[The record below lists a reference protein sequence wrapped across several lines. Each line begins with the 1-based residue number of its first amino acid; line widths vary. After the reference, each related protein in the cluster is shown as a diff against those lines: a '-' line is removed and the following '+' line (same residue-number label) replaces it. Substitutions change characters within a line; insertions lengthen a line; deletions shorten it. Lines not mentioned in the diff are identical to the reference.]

1 VTTATVVWV
10 CVGLVVAG
18 LGLVAAAV
26 VPLTRRARVVR
37 RTLRRVARR
46 REDLERL
53 AARAEGLRDHLVA
66 LEERARAQA
75 EVLAARRAAAT
86 QGDLS

>member
-18 LGLVAAAV
+18 IGLVVAAV
-26 VPLTRRARVVR
+26 VPLTRRVRVVR

-53 AARAEGLRDHLVA
+53 AARADGLRDHLAA
-66 LEERARAQA
+66 LEERAREQA

-86 QGDLS
+86 HGEVS

>member
-18 LGLVAAAV
+18 IVLVVAAV

-37 RTLRRVARR
+37 RTLRRLSWR

-66 LEERARAQA
+66 LQEQMHQQA
-75 EVLAARRAAAT
+75 EALAARRGAAGH
-86 QGDLS
+86 GDAP

>member
-18 LGLVAAAV
+18 IVLVVAAV
-26 VPLTRRARVVR
+26 VPLTRRVRVVR
-37 RTLRRVARR
+37 RTLRRLSWR

-53 AARAEGLRDHLVA
+53 AARAEGLRDHLAVLQAQA
-66 LEERARAQA
+66 LEQA
-75 EVLAARRAAAT
+75 EALAARRAAASHS
-86 QGDLS
+86 DAP